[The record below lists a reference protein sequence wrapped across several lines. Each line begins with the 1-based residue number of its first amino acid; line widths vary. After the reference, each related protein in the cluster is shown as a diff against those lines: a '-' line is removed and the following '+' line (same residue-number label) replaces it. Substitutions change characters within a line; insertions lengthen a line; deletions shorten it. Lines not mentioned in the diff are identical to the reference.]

1 LTVDGGVLSHIPG
14 QTGGATAAAA
24 AVAAATELIHCVTA
38 SMLLV

>member
-1 LTVDGGVLSHIPG
+1 MLTVDGGVLSHIPG

-24 AVAAATELIHCVTA
+24 AATELIHCITA